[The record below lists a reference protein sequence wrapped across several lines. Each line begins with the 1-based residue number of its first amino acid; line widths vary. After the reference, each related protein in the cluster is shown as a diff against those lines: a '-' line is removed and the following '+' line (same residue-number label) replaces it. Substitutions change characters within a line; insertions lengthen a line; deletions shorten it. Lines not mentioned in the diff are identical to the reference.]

1 MSRVSRYASVIA
13 SALFL
18 LVAGCGKDEPAAIY
32 QDSDVD
38 SPRGKLIEEALA
50 SPEFQKACKET
61 PGCADPPRFDTPP
74 ETETIWR
81 VYVVREPSDAIR
93 IDRVESVQVPKDDG
107 VPVGPVSGSH
117 LLVGLDSSG
126 DPVDGQLIS
135 FPEFMRSEYEPLGPA
150 PDEPGASDL
159 NTQGT
164 RPRVIE
170 QVDLS
175 DQEVGTVGF
184 LRMLPTIQTV
194 AVTDESGAT
203 LAEYSTPS
211 FAQDRTGSAF
221 SLIDSAMAQAGG
233 QPVWPYLGNIPP
245 YCAHVVILEG
255 ELDRALAQGIAYEDE
270 IVELVAPGP
279 TQRATIF
286 AALRRMTPMLCQG
299 VRRIALGVVP
309 ASAGI
314 AGAVRTR
321 GTGDMMLINVRQ
333 SYSETSLSRSYY
345 RQLQMMG
352 TIYHEAGHATDA
364 LINAQ
369 GSRPESFTGDWEM
382 SARTMAAKTIDRVR
396 LEKGLRNEWL
406 RFHQSYMR
414 LGWAQAYQ
422 SSDPAKEAVY
432 NWSPQQVSDAGFM
445 SHYGAT
451 SLWDDIAEMVEWAYV
466 SSLYMDR
473 GWSGQWSGD
482 FACQE
487 MRKYSERNLPSR
499 FTTVY
504 TKLMLLKDLGLV
516 AEEDVETCMGPDI
529 GLPINS
535 GGFHF
540 WHDGN
545 MIRSFDQNL
554 TATMGTIDSG
564 HWVFEMEAEGEASF
578 SQEMYPAKLKLRIG
592 VEEPGV
598 PVHLVPWPRGVYK
611 LGLRGNNT
619 LSVQLDGAPAG
630 NINVKDGS
638 VLVAEA
644 SNKRIAGS
652 VFITI
657 AMRLG
662 APLPVPQT
670 WNPPLVIRF
679 QIER

>member
-1 MSRVSRYASVIA
+1 MVMSPKFVGSVLVL
-13 SALFL
+13 SLF
-18 LVAGCGKDEPAAIY
+18 VAGCGEEEPATGP
-32 QDSDVD
+32 QSLDPE
-38 SPRGKLIEEALA
+38 SPRGKLIEEALE

-61 PGCADPPRFDTPP
+61 PGCSDPPRYDAPP

-81 VYVVREPSDAIR
+81 VYIVREPSDAIR
-93 IDRVESVQVPKDDG
+93 IARVDPIKVPKDDG
-107 VPVGPVSGSH
+107 VPLGPVSGSH

-126 DPVDGQLIS
+126 NPVDGQLIR
-135 FPEFMRSEYEPLGPA
+135 FPEFMRSEYEPVGPA
-150 PDEPGASDL
+150 PDEPGANSSSTQVFQARETELIDL
-159 NTQGT
+159 H
-164 RPRVIE
+164 
-170 QVDLS
+170 
-175 DQEVGTVGF
+175 DQEVGTIGF
-184 LRMLPTIQTV
+184 LRALPTIQSL
-194 AVTDESGAT
+194 AVKDESGAI
-203 LAEYSTPS
+203 LAEHSTPAP
-211 FAQDRTGSAF
+211 AQAKAGNGF
-221 SLIDSAMAQAGG
+221 SLVEAAWAQSGG

-255 ELDRALAQGIAYEDE
+255 ELDRALAHGIAYEDE
-270 IVELVAPGP
+270 IVELVVPGP
-279 TQRATIF
+279 SQRAAIF
-286 AALRRMTPMLCQG
+286 GALRRMTPMLCQG
-299 VRRIALGVVP
+299 IRRIALGVVP

-321 GTGDMMLINVRQ
+321 GTGDMMIINVGQ
-333 SYSETSLSRSYY
+333 SYSESSLSQSYY

-369 GSRPESFTGDWEM
+369 GSRPEDFAGDWEM
-382 SARTMAAKTIDRVR
+382 SARTMAAQTIDRVR
-396 LEKGLRNEWL
+396 LEKGLRNEWW

-414 LGWAQAYQ
+414 LGWAQEHQ
-422 SSDPAKEAVY
+422 SSDAAKEAVY
-432 NWSPQQVSDAGFM
+432 NWSSKQINDAGFM

-451 SLWDDIAEMVEWAYV
+451 SLWDDIAEMVEWTYV
-466 SSLYMDR
+466 SGLYIDR

-487 MRKYSERNLPSR
+487 MRQHRDHNLPSR
-499 FTTVY
+499 FVAVY
-504 TKLMLLKDLGLV
+504 TKMMFLKDLGLV

-529 GLPINS
+529 GLPVNS

-554 TATMGTIDSG
+554 TAQMGTIDTG

-592 VEEPGV
+592 VEEPGT

-619 LSVQLDGAPAG
+619 MSVILDGAPAG

-644 SNKRIAGS
+644 SNERIAGS
-652 VFITI
+652 IFITV
-657 AMRLG
+657 AMRFG

-670 WNPPLVIRF
+670 WDPPLVIRF
-679 QIER
+679 QIEH